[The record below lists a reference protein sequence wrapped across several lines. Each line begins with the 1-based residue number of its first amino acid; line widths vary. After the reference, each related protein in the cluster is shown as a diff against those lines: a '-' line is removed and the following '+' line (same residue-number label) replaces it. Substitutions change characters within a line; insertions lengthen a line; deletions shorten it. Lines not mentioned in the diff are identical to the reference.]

1 MRIPTSVSAPGEI
14 KQMRPIEID
23 VLATNEKASGPGYI
37 LATGGVAWAEDVFI
51 ERPEGECRPFS

>member
-1 MRIPTSVSAPGEI
+1 
-14 KQMRPIEID
+14 MRPIEID

-51 ERPEGECRPFS
+51 EASSGKTVGDSRGIMERDCQSPT